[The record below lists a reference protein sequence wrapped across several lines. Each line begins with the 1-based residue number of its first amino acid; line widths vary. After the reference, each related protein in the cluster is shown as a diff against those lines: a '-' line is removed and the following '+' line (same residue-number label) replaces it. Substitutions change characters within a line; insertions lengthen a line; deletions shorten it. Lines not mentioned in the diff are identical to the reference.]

1 MMLPSKISG
10 IFCGAMLNLTVP
22 HYIDCEF
29 PARSVIIRYRFG
41 LMSRF
46 TRSAKTFSPI
56 QCIFCYLFEVAHISK
71 LHVTKTK
78 NQSNVLLYMYL
89 KNCEVVNK
97 PKN

>member
-1 MMLPSKISG
+1 MMLPSRISG

-22 HYIDCEF
+22 HSIHCEF
-29 PARSVIIRYRFG
+29 PARFVFIRYRFG

-46 TRSAKTFSPI
+46 TRSAKTFSPF
-56 QCIFCYLFEVAHISK
+56 QCIFCYLFEVAHIFK

-89 KNCEVVNK
+89 KNVK
-97 PKN
+97 